1 MIFVDETGSHLDLAR
16 LYAWAPGGQRAYAAR
31 PRNRG
36 RTLTCV
42 GALGVEGMVATM
54 TVEGGTDGAVFRTY
68 IEQVL
73 APRLQPGQ
81 TVLMDNLK
89 AHKVTGVREASEA
102 AGATLR
108 YLPRYSPDLSPLELC
123 WSKVKT
129 GLRARAAR
137 TPDALALAWT
147 DTLASVTHSDARH
160 WFAHCGYRT
169 APD

>member
-1 MIFVDETGSHLDLAR
+1 LIFGDGTGSPRDLAR

-36 RTLTCV
+36 CTLTCG
-42 GALGVEGMVATM
+42 GALGVEAMVATL

-68 IEQVL
+68 LEQVL
-73 APRLQPGQ
+73 APRLQSGQ
-81 TVLMDNLK
+81 RVLMDNLK
-89 AHKVTGVREASEA
+89 AHKVPGIREASEA

-108 YLPRYSPDLSPLELC
+108 YVPRYSPDLSPLELC
-123 WSKVKT
+123 WSKVKM

-147 DTLASVTHSDARH
+147 DTLASVSPSDARH

>member
-1 MIFVDETGSHLDLAR
+1 MAR
-16 LYAWAPGGQRAYAAR
+16 LYAWAPHGQRAYAAR

-36 RTLTCV
+36 RTLTGV

-54 TVEGGTDGAVFRTY
+54 TVEGGTDGALFRTY
-68 IEQVL
+68 VEQVL
-73 APRLQPGQ
+73 APHLRPGQ
-81 TVLMDNLK
+81 VVLMDNLK
-89 AHKVTGVREASEA
+89 AHKVAGIREAIEA
-102 AGATLR
+102 AHATLR
-108 YLPRYSPDLSPLELC
+108 YLPRYSPDLSPIELC

-129 GLRARAAR
+129 GLQARAPR

-147 DTLASVTHSDARH
+147 DTLASVTPSDARH